1 MKHKI
6 VVSKFGGSSMA
17 DTEAMLRSG
26 KVTLAQNSKVVL
38 VSATYG
44 TTNQLVSLCK
54 LSQQKDWRQCENILF
69 DIKQKHHSIA
79 NELNISSD
87 SKLLLTEQLTELETL
102 CKGIHLLNEC
112 SDKATDRVLSIGER
126 MSSLLFSE
134 ALKVLKP
141 DRDVQYFD
149 IRQVMVTDN
158 KHTKAS
164 PLIDKIKARAKEL
177 MPLDGNVL
185 YVTQGFIGRT
195 VDGDTTTLGRGG
207 SDYSASLIGEAI
219 GADLVEIW
227 TDVAGIATTDP
238 RICPK
243 AVSIGSITYSEA
255 SEMAQYGAKVLHPT
269 TLAPAIRAGIPVF
282 VGSSYESD
290 KPGTWITESTDNMP
304 IIRAITK
311 RSEQTLL
318 VIKTPEMLNA
328 YGFLEKIFHV
338 FRKHQVSVDSV
349 TTSEISVAVTVGA
362 DTVNNEDLMQ
372 ELSELGKVKA
382 DSNYSLISLIGS
394 GIHHAQGVGQRI
406 FTAVGDINVRMV
418 CLGASN
424 YNFNFLVEDKDADEA
439 IRRLHKHFIEDD
451 HENSSAR

>member
-17 DTEAMLRSG
+17 DTAAMLRSAR
-26 KVTLAQNSKVVL
+26 VTLGQNSKVVL

-44 TTNQLVSLCK
+44 TTNQLVSLCE
-54 LSQQKDWRQCENILF
+54 LSQQKDWRLCENILF
-69 DIKQKHHSIA
+69 DIKQKHHNIA
-79 NELNISSD
+79 NELGIYGD
-87 SKLLLTEQLTELETL
+87 SKLLLSEQLLELETL

-134 ALKVLKP
+134 ALKTLNP
-141 DRDVQYFD
+141 DRNVQYFD
-149 IRQVMVTDN
+149 IRQVMITDN
-158 KHTKAS
+158 RHTMAA
-164 PLIDKIKARAKEL
+164 PLLPEIRERCKEL
-177 MPLDGNVL
+177 MPLDNNTL

-195 VDGDTTTLGRGG
+195 LEGDTTTLGRGG

-219 GADLVEIW
+219 NADLVEIW

-238 RICPK
+238 RICPN

-269 TLAPAIRAGIPVF
+269 TLAPAIRGNIPVF

-290 KPGTWITESTDNMP
+290 KPGTWITEHTDHMP
-304 IIRAITK
+304 VIRAITK

-328 YGFLEKIFHV
+328 YGFLEKIFHI
-338 FRKHQVSVDSV
+338 FREHQVSVDAV
-349 TTSEISVAVTVGA
+349 TTSEISVAVTVSA
-362 DTVNNEDLMQ
+362 KTMKNQ
-372 ELSELGKVKA
+372 ELMRDLRELGTIKVEE
-382 DSNYSLISLIGS
+382 NYSLISLIGS
-394 GIHHAQGVGQRI
+394 GIHQAHGVGQQI
-406 FTAVGDINVRMV
+406 FTAVGNINVRMI

-424 YNFNFLVEDKDADEA
+424 YNFNFLVQDKDADEA
-439 IRRLHKHFIEDD
+439 IRRLHKHFIED
-451 HENSSAR
+451 AQ